1 MLVVNAS
8 NIDKDWAWLQQHMSP
23 GVTMIND
30 SEQTALLA
38 LQGPLAVDILAKVT
52 DTDVSLI
59 EPFRFV
65 PNAKVCGVTLLLSR
79 TGYTGEDGFE
89 LYVPAEQAAVVW
101 NGLMQ
106 AGEGHGLVPTGLG
119 ARDTLRFEA
128 KLPLY
133 GQELSATISPL
144 EAGVGMFV
152 KLNAGP
158 FIGHEALLQQKN
170 DGPARK
176 LVGIEVLER
185 GIPRPHYPIYA
196 EGVQIGEVTTG
207 TQSPTLKRNL
217 GLALID
223 SKYAALGTPLEIEIR
238 GKKLKAEVVKTPF
251 HKRTRMAVANASMY
265 DGATAFAEA
274 GNLAA
279 AATRRKQ
286 LIVSR
291 TVHPESRQ
299 VLKAYAHGL
308 NLEIVEIGYQNGVT
322 DWDALQAAVSDDT
335 AAVMIQSPN
344 FFGAVENVKQA
355 ADLAHAHKS
364 LLVVSANPL
373 SLGQL
378 EAPGKLGADIVVG
391 DAQPLGIAASLGGP
405 TCGYFAVSQ
414 AHMRRIPGRI
424 VGQTTDRN
432 GKRGFVLTL
441 QAREQH
447 IRRSCTM
454 KYNPKINED
463 VARYNGFAKI
473 HPYQHESSIQGALEL
488 LYTLQNDLAGLTG
501 MDAVTLQ
508 PAAGAHGEW
517 TGLMMIRAYHEGRGE
532 QRTKVIVPDSSHG
545 TNPASATVAGFETVT
560 IPSRADGLVD
570 LDVLRAAV
578 GSDTA
583 ALMLT
588 NPNTLGLF
596 EKDIQ
601 EIASI
606 VHEAGGLLYYDGANS
621 NAIMGIT
628 RPGDMGFDVVHLNLH
643 KTMSTPHGGGGPGAG
658 PVGVKS
664 RLIPFLPKPM
674 VIKNDEGIYALDR
687 EGDQSIGRVKAYYGN
702 FGILVRA
709 YAYIR
714 TYGPEGLRRV
724 SECAVLNANYMMA
737 RLAPY
742 YEIPYPGVCKHEF
755 VMSGRGLKQYG
766 VRTLDVAK
774 RLLDF
779 GYHPPTVYFP
789 LNVEECIMI
798 EPTETESKETL
809 DGFIDTMIRI
819 AKEAEETPELV
830 LNAPYGTP
838 VTRLDE
844 TTAARKPVLN
854 CACS

>member
-1 MLVVNAS
+1 MTQETTTQTTQTGTKSAVQDTNGNNRDANTETAMNPAANVTPEQSLIFELS
-8 NIDKDWAWLQQHMSP
+8 SP
-23 GVTMIND
+23 GRVAYSLPECDVPRQEIKSLIPREMLR
-30 SEQTALLA
+30 SEAAALPEVYEVDVIRHYTALSRRNF
-38 LQGPLAVDILAKVT
+38 GVD
-52 DTDVSLI
+52 
-59 EPFRFV
+59 
-65 PNAKVCGVTLLLSR
+65 N
-79 TGYTGEDGFE
+79 GF
-89 LYVPAEQAAVVW
+89 Y
-101 NGLMQ
+101 
-106 AGEGHGLVPTGLG
+106 
-119 ARDTLRFEA
+119 
-128 KLPLY
+128 
-133 GQELSATISPL
+133 
-144 EAGVGMFV
+144 
-152 KLNAGP
+152 
-158 FIGHEALLQQKN
+158 
-170 DGPARK
+170 
-176 LVGIEVLER
+176 
-185 GIPRPHYPIYA
+185 
-196 EGVQIGEVTTG
+196 
-207 TQSPTLKRNL
+207 
-217 GLALID
+217 
-223 SKYAALGTPLEIEIR
+223 
-238 GKKLKAEVVKTPF
+238 
-251 HKRTRMAVANASMY
+251 
-265 DGATAFAEA
+265 
-274 GNLAA
+274 
-279 AATRRKQ
+279 
-286 LIVSR
+286 
-291 TVHPESRQ
+291 
-299 VLKAYAHGL
+299 
-308 NLEIVEIGYQNGVT
+308 
-322 DWDALQAAVSDDT
+322 
-335 AAVMIQSPN
+335 
-344 FFGAVENVKQA
+344 
-355 ADLAHAHKS
+355 
-364 LLVVSANPL
+364 
-373 SLGQL
+373 
-378 EAPGKLGADIVVG
+378 
-391 DAQPLGIAASLGGP
+391 PLG
-405 TCGYFAVSQ
+405 
-414 AHMRRIPGRI
+414 
-424 VGQTTDRN
+424 
-432 GKRGFVLTL
+432 
-441 QAREQH
+441 
-447 IRRSCTM
+447 SCTM

-463 VARYNGFAKI
+463 VARYSGFAKI

-517 TGLMMIRAYHEGRGE
+517 TGLMMIRAYHESRGE
-532 QRTKVIVPDSSHG
+532 TRTKVIVPDSSHG

-560 IPSRADGLVD
+560 IPSRSDGLVD
-570 LDVLRAAV
+570 LDALRAAV

-621 NAIMGIT
+621 NAIMGIA

-664 RLIPFLPKPM
+664 LLVPFLPKPV
-674 VIKNDEGIYALDR
+674 VIRDDEGRYTLDHA
-687 EGDQSIGRVKAYYGN
+687 GDQSIGRVKAFYGN

-819 AKEAEETPELV
+819 AKEAEETPEVV